1 MKKNTFKTTPR
12 HDADEALAARLYA
25 LLFLVTFGSFS
36 VGVVLTYL
44 FMR

>member
-1 MKKNTFKTTPR
+1 MKTNTFKTQPR
-12 HDADEALAARLYA
+12 EAADEALAARLYA

-44 FMR
+44 VMR